1 MNDLTAFPENY
12 CNLINVEK
20 IYISYNDISSLPDCL
35 IQMTKLKQVMMT
47 DNDFTVF
54 PEILCSIPTI
64 TGIGLHGNNIKEIP
78 PSIGKLVNLEALEM
92 DVYRGGIEIISD
104 EFSKLTKLKILNL
117 RTKGFDSIPEYIYS
131 FSLLEEFFY
140 CDDSLIKISPNIG
153 NLGKLHRLILR
164 GRFDSLPE
172 SFGNLQSLTYLE
184 LTSDSL
190 SYLPESFNR
199 LKYLQKLKLYN
210 CRFPTFPIQLCQLNF
225 LEELEI
231 IGNSDHNLNWKNLPP
246 AIESIF
252 SLKKLVIRNVGLEKI
267 PKQVGS
273 LSKLEELDVSSN
285 NLTSFPVSILSYLTR
300 LEKLIIADNKLPDE
314 IITQIHETA
323 PEGCWI
329 VGTNSQR

>member
-1 MNDLTAFPENY
+1 MELA
-12 CNLINVEK
+12 
-20 IYISYNDISSLPDCL
+20 
-35 IQMTKLKQVMMT
+35 
-47 DNDFTVF
+47 
-54 PEILCSIPTI
+54 
-64 TGIGLHGNNIKEIP
+64 
-78 PSIGKLVNLEALEM
+78 
-92 DVYRGGIEIISD
+92 
-104 EFSKLTKLKILNL
+104 FSKQTKMKI
-117 RTKGFDSIPEYIYS
+117 
-131 FSLLEEFFY
+131 
-140 CDDSLIKISPNIG
+140 
-153 NLGKLHRLILR
+153 
-164 GRFDSLPE
+164 
-172 SFGNLQSLTYLE
+172 
-184 LTSDSL
+184 
-190 SYLPESFNR
+190 
-199 LKYLQKLKLYN
+199 
-210 CRFPTFPIQLCQLNF
+210 F

-273 LSKLEELDVSSN
+273 LSKLEELDISSN